1 MYVPR
6 VVAGPLH
13 DAISGQVAVHPIGS
27 NPRVGD
33 FFFQYFDDLV
43 GLSKRGHKVDDPEG
57 RAAGKVRIF
66 QRFFLNGVPTLGFGA
81 EAGEGHKPAWETVLP
96 ENVVLVQPKRR
107 FKGIEHLPEGAWPV
121 CIGQRC
127 KIEHGAEICVFFG
140 RDIKPVIWKRF
151 AQNKPQPIYALILI
165 AYNQK

>member
-1 MYVPR
+1 MNLSS

-13 DAISGQVAVHPIGS
+13 NAISGQIAVHSIGS
-27 NPRVGD
+27 DPWVEY
-33 FFFQYFDDLV
+33 FLLQYFDDLV

-57 RAAGKVRIF
+57 RAAGKVRIL

-107 FKGIEHLPEGAWPV
+107 FKSIEHLPEGARPV

-127 KIEHGAEICVFFG
+127 KIEHGAEIRVFFG